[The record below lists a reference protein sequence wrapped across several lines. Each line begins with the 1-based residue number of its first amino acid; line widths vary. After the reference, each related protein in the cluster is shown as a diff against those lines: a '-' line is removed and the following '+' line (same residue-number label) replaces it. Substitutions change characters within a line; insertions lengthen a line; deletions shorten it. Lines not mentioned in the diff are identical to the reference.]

1 MGNGRVFIIKR
12 LWGSRFSFKC
22 RSSGTTDDVVLSH
35 RSDMVRR
42 RHESCK
48 ERAMLEGGCFKF
60 VSEGKDVIVA
70 QLGRHLRLKVIF

>member
-1 MGNGRVFIIKR
+1 VF
-12 LWGSRFSFKC
+12 
-22 RSSGTTDDVVLSH
+22 SH

-48 ERAMLEGGCFKF
+48 ERAMLEVGDFKF
-60 VSEGKDVIVA
+60 VSGGKDVIVA